1 MDTAT
6 AAALLEITETS
17 RAAFRRQ
24 EPGAE
29 VLVEA
34 RYADILEAFQWLLDR
49 AELTTARRLARSLVN
64 FWMSTS
70 RLPDGDTWFERLL
83 AGPLTRDQDVALSLH
98 EHGYLI
104 FWAGDYERSSRRFTE
119 ARVMAAELGDASIEA
134 LALAGLARVALTYDV
149 AKAVRLLREALVIT
163 EGLPDDSDGRGSALH
178 VLGPALQMAGD
189 FEGARA
195 VIERRIALARTTG
208 SNFVVWAETGNLS
221 TVERQLGNLDRAEE
235 LSLQAVASDIVAT
248 RELFLAW
255 TLNGLA
261 AVTAAQGR
269 AERAAVLLGA
279 ADALMERAGGGWPPD
294 EREQYGQTRA
304 VLTRDLP
311 ADQLERATACGQA
324 LPPDAVVN
332 YALHGDGTRNLN
344 RHPRAVY

>member
-1 MDTAT
+1 
-6 AAALLEITETS
+6 
-17 RAAFRRQ
+17 
-24 EPGAE
+24 
-29 VLVEA
+29 
-34 RYADILEAFQWLLDR
+34 
-49 AELTTARRLARSLVN
+49 
-64 FWMSTS
+64 
-70 RLPDGDTWFERLL
+70 
-83 AGPLTRDQDVALSLH
+83 
-98 EHGYLI
+98 
-104 FWAGDYERSSRRFTE
+104 
-119 ARVMAAELGDASIEA
+119 
-134 LALAGLARVALTYDV
+134 
-149 AKAVRLLREALVIT
+149 VIT
-163 EGLPDDSDGRGSALH
+163 EGLPDDSDGRGNALH

-208 SNFVVWAETGNLS
+208 DNFRVWAETGNLS

-261 AVTAAQGR
+261 AVTTAQGR

-294 EREQYGQTRA
+294 ELEQYGHTRA

-311 ADQLERATACGQA
+311 ADQLERATVRGQA

-332 YALHGDGTRNLN
+332 YALHDDGAQK
-344 RHPRAVY
+344 PE

>member
-6 AAALLEITETS
+6 ATALLEITETS
-17 RAAFRRQ
+17 RAALRHE

-29 VLVEA
+29 APVEA
-34 RYADILEAFQWLLDR
+34 RYADILDALQWLLDR
-49 AELTTARRLARSLVN
+49 AELTPARRLARSLVN
-64 FWMSTS
+64 FWISSS
-70 RLPDGDTWFERLL
+70 RLPDGDAWFERLL
-83 AGPLTRDQDVALSLH
+83 AGPLNRDQDVALSLH
-98 EHGYLI
+98 EHGFLI
-104 FWAGDYERSSRRFTE
+104 FWTGDYERSGRRFAE

-134 LALAGLARVALTYDV
+134 LALAGLARVALTSDV

-163 EGLPDDSDGRGSALH
+163 EGLPDDSNGRSNALH

-208 SNFVVWAETGNLS
+208 DNFRVWAETANLS

-235 LSLQAVASDIVAT
+235 LSLQAVASDIVTT

-279 ADALMERAGGGWPPD
+279 ADALMQRAGGAWPPD
-294 EREQYGQTRA
+294 ELEQYDQTRA

-311 ADQLERATACGQA
+311 ADQLERATVRGQA
-324 LPPDAVVN
+324 LLPDAVVN
-332 YALHGDGTRNLN
+332 YA
-344 RHPRAVY
+344 RHDETQKPA

>member
-1 MDTAT
+1 MDAAT
-6 AAALLEITETS
+6 VAALLEITETS
-17 RAAFRRQ
+17 RVALRHE

-29 VLVEA
+29 APVEA
-34 RYADILEAFQWLLDR
+34 RYADILEALGWLVDR

-70 RLPDGDTWFERLL
+70 RLPDGDAWFERLL
-83 AGPLTRDQDVALSLH
+83 GGPLTCDQDVALSLH

-104 FWAGDYERSSRRFTE
+104 FWTGDYERSGRRFTQ

-134 LALAGLARVALTYDV
+134 LALAGLARVALTSDV

-189 FEGARA
+189 FEGARE

-208 SNFVVWAETGNLS
+208 DDFVVWVETGNLS
-221 TVERQLGNLDRAEE
+221 MVERQLGNLDRAEE
-235 LSLQAVASDIVAT
+235 LALQAVATDIVAT

-255 TLNGLA
+255 ALNGLA
-261 AVTAAQGR
+261 AVTAARGR

-294 EREQYGQTRA
+294 ELEQHDQTRA
-304 VLTRDLP
+304 ALTRDLP
-311 ADQLERATACGQA
+311 SDQLERATVRGQG
-324 LPPDAVVN
+324 LPPDAMVN
-332 YALHGDGTRNLN
+332 YALHDDGTYE
-344 RHPRAVY
+344 PE